1 MRKRGA
7 VFSPEVVYRKDCA
20 HAAIDVLEGLIL
32 AHHEEPGYLE
42 AIYWFKSDKIDM
54 VAHFT
59 CGRSVTLGKQ
69 Q

>member
-20 HAAIDVLEGLIL
+20 PAAIDVLEGLFL
-32 AHHEEPGYLE
+32 ALHEEPGELE
-42 AIYWFKSDKIDM
+42 YIYWFLSDKSDM